1 MLFNNFHRQSIHS
14 SDLEGMNPLDENE
27 IDSAQHLDFYKRQKL
42 PEMYNEFPE
51 AQFAP
56 ISSKFL

>member
-1 MLFNNFHRQSIHS
+1 
-14 SDLEGMNPLDENE
+14 MNPLDENE